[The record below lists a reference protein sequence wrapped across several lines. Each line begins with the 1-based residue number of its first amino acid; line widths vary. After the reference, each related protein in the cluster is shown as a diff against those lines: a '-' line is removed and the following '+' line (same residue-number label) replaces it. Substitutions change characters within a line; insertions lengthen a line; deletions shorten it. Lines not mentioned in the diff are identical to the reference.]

1 MIPKNIYVLRH
12 GQSKG
17 NIDWKHYL
25 TVKDCD
31 VELTPLGKLQA
42 ARTGIEL
49 AEKIGKSNCRIYSS
63 HYTRA
68 EHTAS
73 IILSMLDGGNCSH
86 SIEESLRELKWMGD
100 NVISNPKIQKDQR
113 AHMLNFQSANEGG
126 ESALDVYQ
134 RVEKFINR
142 LYTESLSDRFPEN
155 VIIVSHGIAI
165 RVLLMRLLKWNFK
178 TYETLENPRNC
189 EVFHLQ
195 ANSEFKFNLLT
206 PFPLKK

>member
-42 ARTGIEL
+42 AKAGIEL
-49 AEKIGKSNCRIYSS
+49 AEKVSKDNCVVYSS

-68 EHTAS
+68 EHTAR
-73 IILSMLDGGNCSH
+73 IISSMLDNPNYIH
-86 SIEESLRELKWMGD
+86 RIEESLRELKWMGD
-100 NVISNPKIQKDQR
+100 TVVSTPKIQKDQR
-113 AHMLNFQSANEGG
+113 AHMLNFHSFNEGG

-134 RVEKFINR
+134 RIEAFINR
-142 LYTESLSDRFPEN
+142 LYSESLSDRFPDN
-155 VIIVSHGIAI
+155 VIVVSHGIAI
-165 RVLLMRLLKWNFK
+165 RALMMRLMKWDFK

-189 EVFHLQ
+189 EIFHLQ
-195 ANSEFKFNLLT
+195 MDDQFNCKLLT